1 MSSLILYSWCAN
13 SSHMAK
19 KAIKRRKVERKQ
31 AVIGV
36 RCTESQKAALEAKA
50 AVRGLGVSTWLLSL
64 GMSAAEKP

>member
-1 MSSLILYSWCAN
+1 
-13 SSHMAK
+13 MAK